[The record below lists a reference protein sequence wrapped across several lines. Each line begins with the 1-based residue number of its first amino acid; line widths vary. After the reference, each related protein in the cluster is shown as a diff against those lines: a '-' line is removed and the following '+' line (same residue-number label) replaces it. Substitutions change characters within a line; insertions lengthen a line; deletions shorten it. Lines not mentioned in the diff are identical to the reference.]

1 MTGASP
7 FRCVFEDIDQPVLG
21 RKFSFGFVRRR
32 GGGGGEVYSLC
43 HNFLGP
49 LFLNFLDPPLLGV
62 PSEDPVL
69 NVLISPGPELCFKHK
84 TPNLTLVI

>member
-1 MTGASP
+1 MLPLFVVFSKILTNR
-7 FRCVFEDIDQPVLG
+7 FRTKVFIRIRTEEG
-21 RKFSFGFVRRR
+21 W
-32 GGGGGEVYSLC
+32 GGGEVYSLC